1 MYEQLIW
8 GAGHAAPG
16 LEGAAQPR
24 KAIALRGASESA
36 CLPVLLCIVRVA
48 GNFCDRC
55 ATSTGAEVV
64 HLLSTMCVWVDNHCD
79 MELAARRAQLL
90 IDNRN
95 FRAESPRASET

>member
-36 CLPVLLCIVRVA
+36 CLLSYYVLYA
-48 GNFCDRC
+48 
-55 ATSTGAEVV
+55 
-64 HLLSTMCVWVDNHCD
+64 
-79 MELAARRAQLL
+79 
-90 IDNRN
+90 
-95 FRAESPRASET
+95 